1 MTTRFQDGIL
11 FTDQYQLTMSQVYF
25 RLGLHEKPAQF
36 DHFFRSY
43 PNYGAHAAGFAVAAG
58 LEPLLQWMGTA
69 RFGESEIAALAAMR
83 GRTGQPLFGAD
94 YLDWLR
100 RHGDLRAVTLRAIPE
115 GRVVHHTVPMTVV
128 EGPLALAQI
137 LETPL
142 LNMLNFSTLIATK
155 AARVR
160 ESAGDAQVLEF
171 GLRRAQGWGANQ
183 ATRATLIGGA
193 DRSSNVGA
201 SLDMGLQPSGTHAHS
216 LVQTA
221 LALGMGEL
229 GAFRAY
235 AESYPDDT
243 LLLVDTINTLES
255 GVPNAITVFEE
266 LRRKGH
272 EPVGIRLDSGDLAY
286 LSIQSAR
293 LLDKAGFGDVS
304 IVLSN
309 NLDEIVIW
317 QILTQIRAEAPR
329 YQLDADSVINR
340 LVFGVGTHLVTSWGE
355 PALGGVYKLVAL
367 QHDNEWK
374 PAIKLSE
381 NPQKTP
387 TPGRKGAWRIYDE
400 RGQASADLLT
410 LADEDPREV
419 ASFTLRHVT
428 DPTKY
433 RRIVPAKHTL
443 EPLYTTVLDAGRR
456 ITPAADLAEMRQ
468 HRQHDIARLDP
479 GVTRLV
485 NPHIY
490 HVSLSDSLW
499 NLKQDL
505 IEQMRGESK
514 TSDQ

>member
-1 MTTRFQDGIL
+1 
-11 FTDQYQLTMSQVYF
+11 
-25 RLGLHEKPAQF
+25 LGLHEQPAQF

-58 LEPLLQWMGTA
+58 LEPLLEWMDTA
-69 RFGESEIAALAAMR
+69 RFGEGEIAALAAMR
-83 GRTGQPLFGAD
+83 GRTGQPLFSAD
-94 YLDWLR
+94 YLAWLR
-100 RHGDLRAVTLRAIPE
+100 KHGDLRAVTLRAIPE
-115 GRVVHHTVPMTVV
+115 GRVVHHTVPMTIV

-160 ESAGDAQVLEF
+160 ESAGEALVLEF
-171 GLRRAQGWGANQ
+171 GLRRAQGWGANA

-201 SLDMGLQPSGTHAHS
+201 SLDLGLQPSGTHAHS

-221 LALGMGEL
+221 LALGLGEL
-229 GAFRAY
+229 GSFRAY
-235 AESYPDDT
+235 AEAYPDDT

-286 LSIQSAR
+286 LSIQAAR
-293 LLDKAGFGDVS
+293 LLDQAGFPDAA

-309 NLDEIVIW
+309 NLDELVIW
-317 QILTQIRAEAPR
+317 QILTQIRAEAGR
-329 YQLDADSVINR
+329 YNLDADSVIKR

-355 PALGGVYKLVAL
+355 PALGGVYKLVAV
-367 QHDNEWK
+367 QHNNEWQ

-387 TPGRKGAWRIYDE
+387 TPGRKQAWRIYDQ
-400 RGQASADLLT
+400 RGQASADVLT
-410 LADEDPREV
+410 LDDEDPREQP
-419 ASFTLRHVT
+419 ALTLRHAT
-428 DPTKY
+428 DPTKS
-433 RRIVPAKHTL
+433 RTIATADHTI
-443 EPLYTTVLDAGRR
+443 EPLYAPVLDAGRR
-456 ITPAADLAEMRQ
+456 VTPAADLAEMRE
-468 HRQHDIARLDP
+468 RRVRDIARLDP

-490 HVSLSDSLW
+490 HVSLSERLW
-499 NLKQDL
+499 TLKQEL
-505 IEQMRGESK
+505 IQKMKG
-514 TSDQ
+514 Q

>member
-1 MTTRFQDGIL
+1 MTTRFQNGIL

-25 RLGLHEKPAQF
+25 RMGLHEQPAQF

-58 LEPLLQWMGTA
+58 LEPLLEWMDTA
-69 RFGESEIAALAAMR
+69 RFGEGEIAALAAMR
-83 GRTGQPLFGAD
+83 GRTGQPLFSAD
-94 YLDWLR
+94 YLAWLR
-100 RHGDLRAVTLRAIPE
+100 KHGDLRAVTLRAIPE
-115 GRVVHHTVPMTVV
+115 GRVVHHTVPMTIV

-142 LNMLNFSTLIATK
+142 LNMINFSTLIATK

-160 ESAGDAQVLEF
+160 ESAGEALVLEF
-171 GLRRAQGWGANQ
+171 GLRRAQGWGANA

-201 SLDMGLQPSGTHAHS
+201 SLDLGLQPSGTHAHS

-221 LALGMGEL
+221 LALGLGEL

-235 AESYPDDT
+235 AEAYPDDT

-286 LSIQSAR
+286 LSIQAAR
-293 LLDKAGFGDVS
+293 MLDQAGFPEVS

-309 NLDEIVIW
+309 NLDELVIW
-317 QILTQIRAEAPR
+317 QILTQIRAEAAR
-329 YQLDADSVINR
+329 YHLDADSVIKR

-355 PALGGVYKLVAL
+355 PALGGVYKLVAV
-367 QHDNEWK
+367 QHDNEWR
-374 PAIKLSE
+374 PAIKLSD

-387 TPGRKGAWRIYDE
+387 TPGRKQAWRIYDQ
-400 RGQASADLLT
+400 RGQASADVLT
-410 LADEDPREV
+410 LDDEDPREQE
-419 ASFTLRHVT
+419 TLHLRHTT
-428 DPTKY
+428 DPTKA
-433 RRIVPAKHTL
+433 RTIATAEHTI
-443 EPLYTTVLDAGRR
+443 EPLYAPVLDAGRR
-456 ITPAADLAEMRQ
+456 VAPAADLAEMRE
-468 HRQHDIARLDP
+468 RRVRDIERLDP

-490 HVSLSDSLW
+490 HVSLSDRLW
-499 NLKQDL
+499 TLKQEL
-505 IEQMRGESK
+505 IQKMKG
-514 TSDQ
+514 Q

>member
-1 MTTRFQDGIL
+1 MTTRFQNGIL

-25 RLGLHEKPAQF
+25 RLGLHEQPAQF

-43 PNYGAHAAGFAVAAG
+43 PNYGAHSAGFAVAAG
-58 LEPLLQWMGTA
+58 LEPLLEWMDTA
-69 RFGESEIAALAAMR
+69 RFGEGEIAALAAMR
-83 GRTGQPLFGAD
+83 GRTGQPLFSAD
-94 YLDWLR
+94 YLAWLR
-100 RHGDLRAVTLRAIPE
+100 KHGDLRAVTLRAIPE
-115 GRVVHHTVPMTVV
+115 GRVVHHTVPMTIV

-160 ESAGDAQVLEF
+160 QSAGEALVLEF
-171 GLRRAQGWGANQ
+171 GLRRAQGWGANA

-193 DRSSNVGA
+193 DRTSNVGA
-201 SLDMGLQPSGTHAHS
+201 SLDLGLQPSGTHAHS

-235 AESYPDDT
+235 AEAYPDDT

-286 LSIQSAR
+286 LSIQAAR
-293 LLDKAGFGDVS
+293 MLDQAGFPEVS

-309 NLDEIVIW
+309 NLDELVIW
-317 QILTQIRAEAPR
+317 QILTQIRAEAAR
-329 YQLDADSVINR
+329 YHLDADSVIKR

-355 PALGGVYKLVAL
+355 PALGGVYKLVAV
-367 QHDNEWK
+367 QHNNAWQ

-387 TPGRKGAWRIYDE
+387 TPGRKQAWRIYDQ
-400 RGQASADLLT
+400 RGQASADVLT
-410 LADEDPREV
+410 LDDEDPR
-419 ASFTLRHVT
+419 ALDTLSLRHAT
-428 DPTKY
+428 DPTKS
-433 RRIVPAKHTL
+433 RTITPADHTI

-456 ITPAADLAEMRQ
+456 VTPAVDLGEMRE
-468 HRQHDIARLDP
+468 RRVRDIERLDP

-490 HVSLSDSLW
+490 HVSLSERLW

-505 IEQMRGESK
+505 IQKMKG
-514 TSDQ
+514 Q